1 MRNPDRDLYFAMALL
16 YHLLIN
22 FQKIINYMKFYQLT
36 PMKIDKFQTI
46 YEIIDILFNSF
57 YFRNIPFIPETRD
70 AET

>member
-1 MRNPDRDLYFAMALL
+1 
-16 YHLLIN
+16 
-22 FQKIINYMKFYQLT
+22 MKFYQLT